1 MQSDNQRCEV
11 YLPDVHGH
19 EFRAEEGRNKLVEN
33 GSASSRHDQTDLP
46 TSVQLRKRSQDSQL
60 LDVSFDAM
68 VREGGVEAASEEGL
82 STKTTSTSTEFGEG
96 RETRHPGREQPR
108 VSRAL
113 STSARA
119 GGGVGREIND
129 RVAR

>member
-1 MQSDNQRCEV
+1 MTLVSSLCERRA
-11 YLPDVHGH
+11 LRGTP
-19 EFRAEEGRNKLVEN
+19 RAETPAALLWDFNT
-33 GSASSRHDQTDLP
+33 QTCKRQV
-46 TSVQLRKRSQDSQL
+46 TSPSLSESPL

-68 VREGGVEAASEEGL
+68 VREGGVEAANEGVL